1 MAIEDRVDRGF
12 RSLMEKDYESAL
24 IAASIAVD
32 ATAKRERRNLS
43 NNKAY
48 KAFIKSNMAI
58 ITRFSTGFLTVHG
71 DFRMKWANPDMRP
84 DADGYIH
91 LEQILYHAVR
101 CGLVH
106 EAELPPTLI
115 VTEENRIGVNEAG
128 QMVLPSTIVVGL
140 LVAVIA
146 SPRNKNCDSMM
157 QWTVD
162 WGEDPIVVTDYW
174 GKKLKLLKEMESPIG

>member
-12 RSLMEKDYESAL
+12 RSLAEKDYESAL

-48 KAFIKSNMAI
+48 KAFIKSNMPI
-58 ITRFSTGFLTVHG
+58 ITRFSMGGTTVYG
-71 DFRMKWANPDMRP
+71 DFRLGWTNPDVRA
-84 DADGYIH
+84 DADGLVN
-91 LEQILYHAVR
+91 LEQILYHVVR

-106 EAELPPTLI
+106 EAELPSSVVI
-115 VTEENRIGVNEAG
+115 CEENRIGSNDQG
-128 QMVLPSTIVVGL
+128 QLILPSTIVVGL

-146 SPRNKNCDSMM
+146 SPRNKNCVSMM

-162 WGEDPIVVTDYW
+162 WGDGPTVVTDYW
-174 GKKLKLLKEMESPIG
+174 GEKLKLLKEIESPAT